1 MNVAASDL
9 TARQRYK
16 LLVSLVVPRPI
27 AWTTTLNPAGSVN
40 VAPFSFFNVL
50 GDDPPLVIISINP
63 KPGMRLKDTLV
74 NAQRDGEWVVNIVDE
89 ALAETMHQTSAEYP
103 AGVSEAEATGLALA
117 PSVAVK
123 PPRIRDVPFSLEC
136 RLRQV
141 IEVGETRRLLLGEGV
156 HFHVRDDLFDPATF
170 RIRGEKF
177 FPVGRFYGN
186 RYTRTRDQF
195 EFPPATVP
203 K

>member
-1 MNVAASDL
+1 MDAASADL
-9 TARQRYK
+9 TPHQRYK
-16 LLVSLVVPRPI
+16 LLVSLIVPRPI
-27 AWTTTLNPAGSVN
+27 AWTTTLNPAGTVN

-63 KPGMRLKDTLV
+63 RPGMRLKDTLV
-74 NAQRDGEWVVNIVDE
+74 NAQRTGEWVVNIVDE
-89 ALAETMHQTSAEYP
+89 ALAETMHKTSAEYP

-117 PSVAVK
+117 PSKTVK

-170 RIRGEKF
+170 RIRGERF
-177 FPVGRFYGN
+177 FPVGRFFGN

-195 EFPPATVP
+195 EFPPAVP

>member
-1 MNVAASDL
+1 MNAAASEL
-9 TARQRYK
+9 TAYQRYK
-16 LLVSLVVPRPI
+16 LLVALVVPRPI
-27 AWTTTLNPAGSVN
+27 AWTTTLGAAGAVN

-50 GDDPPLVIISINP
+50 GEDPPLVIISFNRRSD
-63 KPGMRLKDTLV
+63 GRLKDTFV
-74 NAQRDGEWVVNIVDE
+74 NAERTSEWVVNIVEE
-89 ALAETMHQTSAEYP
+89 ALAETMHRTSADYP
-103 AGVSEAEATGLALA
+103 PEISEAEATGLALA

-123 PPRIRDVPFSLEC
+123 PPRIRDAPFSLEC

-141 IEVGETRRLLLGEGV
+141 IEVGDDRRLLLGEGV

-186 RYTRTRDQF
+186 RYVRTRDQF
-195 EFPPATVP
+195 NFPPAIADR
-203 K
+203 

>member
-1 MNVAASDL
+1 MDAAASEL
-9 TARQRYK
+9 TAHQRYK
-16 LLVSLVVPRPI
+16 LLVSLIVPRPI

-50 GDDPPLVIISINP
+50 GDDPPLVIISMNP
-63 KPGMRLKDTLV
+63 RPGMRLKDTLV
-74 NAQRDGEWVVNIVDE
+74 NAQRTGEWVVNIVDE
-89 ALAETMHQTSAEYP
+89 ALAETMHKTSAEYP

-117 PSVAVK
+117 PSKAVK
-123 PPRIRDVPFSLEC
+123 PPCIRDVPFSLEC

-156 HFHVRDDLFDPATF
+156 HFHVRDDIFDPATF
-170 RIRGEKF
+170 RIRGERF

-195 EFPPATVP
+195 ELPPAVVP
-203 K
+203 E

>member
-1 MNVAASDL
+1 MDAASADL
-9 TARQRYK
+9 TPQQRYK
-16 LLVSLVVPRPI
+16 LLTALIVPRPI
-27 AWTTTLNPAGSVN
+27 AWTTTLNEAGTVN

-50 GDDPPLVIISINP
+50 GDDPPIVIISINP
-63 KPGMRLKDTLV
+63 RPGARPKDTVV
-74 NAQRDGEWVVNIVDE
+74 NAQRNGEWVVNIVDE
-89 ALAETMHQTSAEYP
+89 ALAATMHQTSAEYP

-117 PSVAVK
+117 PSRAVK

-141 IEVGETRRLLLGEGV
+141 IEIGETRRLLLGEGV
-156 HFHVRDDLFDPATF
+156 HFHVREDLFDPEKF

-195 EFPPATVP
+195 ELPPATVP
-203 K
+203 E

>member
-1 MNVAASDL
+1 MNVPASDL
-9 TARQRYK
+9 TPHQRYK

-27 AWTTTLNPAGSVN
+27 AWTTTLGASGIVN
-40 VAPFSFFNVL
+40 VSPFSFFNVL
-50 GDDPPLVIISINP
+50 GADPPLVIISFNRGP
-63 KPGMRLKDTLV
+63 DGQHKDTFV
-74 NAQRDGEWVVNIVDE
+74 NAERTGEWVVNIADE
-89 ALAETMHQTSAEYP
+89 ALAETMHRTSADFPPE
-103 AGVSEAEATGLALA
+103 VSEAEALGLALE
-117 PSVAVK
+117 PSAAVK

-141 IEVGETRRLLLGEGV
+141 IEIGDDRRLLLGEGV

-170 RIRGEKF
+170 RIRGERF